1 MNGPGNKRRGPRRT
15 ERRATPDDRIQEA
28 VARIERA
35 AREMS
40 ASATDRAAEYIEGV
54 ADRLS
59 PRTGLRPERE
69 AARAWPWS
77 GQPRTPRLCRDREH
91 GKLLG
96 VCAGIANYC
105 GLETWV
111 VRLIAL
117 TGLVFLT
124 SVTLVGYFVAA
135 LLMDRSPLR
144 DSPLRESLNKRTSRA
159 RPPRR
164 RRRRRSHRKD
174 DSPEA
179 YSWIPRQRLRDVR
192 AEFDQMELKLR
203 RMETHVTSGTY
214 ELHRELAELEGRDA
228 GAPINRSG

>member
-1 MNGPGNKRRGPRRT
+1 MNGPSDDRR
-15 ERRATPDDRIQEA
+15 ERRRAERGASPDDRIQEA
-28 VARIERA
+28 VARIEQA
-35 AREMS
+35 ARDLS
-40 ASATDRAAEYIEGV
+40 ASATDRAADYIEGV
-54 ADRLS
+54 ADRIS
-59 PRTGLRPERE
+59 PNARSRSQRERT
-69 AARAWPWS
+69 RAWPWS
-77 GQPRTPRLCRDREH
+77 GQPRTPRLCRDREN

-96 VCAGIANYC
+96 VCAGIANYY

-135 LLMDRSPLR
+135 LLMDPSPIH
-144 DSPLRESLNKRTSRA
+144 KRMPRA

-164 RRRRRSHRKD
+164 RRRERSRGKD

-179 YSWIPRQRLRDVR
+179 YSWIPRQRLRDVS

-203 RMETHVTSGTY
+203 RMETHVTSGHY
-214 ELHRELAELEGRDA
+214 ELHRELAELEKRDT
-228 GAPINRSG
+228 GSSTRRSG

>member
-1 MNGPGNKRRGPRRT
+1 MNGPADDRR
-15 ERRATPDDRIQEA
+15 ESRRAERGASPDDRIQDA
-28 VARIERA
+28 VARIEQA
-35 AREMS
+35 ARDLS
-40 ASATDRAAEYIEGV
+40 ASATDRAADYIEGV
-54 ADRLS
+54 ADRIS
-59 PRTGLRPERE
+59 PNARSRSQRERT
-69 AARAWPWS
+69 RAWPWS
-77 GQPRTPRLCRDREH
+77 GQPRTPRLCRDREN

-96 VCAGIANYC
+96 VCAGIASYY

-135 LLMDRSPLR
+135 LLMDPSPLH
-144 DSPLRESLNKRTSRA
+144 KRMPRA

-164 RRRRRSHRKD
+164 RRRERSRGKD

-179 YSWIPRQRLRDVR
+179 YSWIPRQRLRDVS

-203 RMETHVTSGTY
+203 RMETHVTSGHY
-214 ELHRELAELEGRDA
+214 QLHRELAELEKRDT
-228 GAPINRSG
+228 GSSTSRSG

>member
-1 MNGPGNKRRGPRRT
+1 MNGPADDRR
-15 ERRATPDDRIQEA
+15 ERGRAERGATPDERIQEA

-35 AREMS
+35 ARDLS
-40 ASATDRAAEYIEGV
+40 ASATDRAADYIEGV
-54 ADRLS
+54 ADRIS
-59 PRTGLRPERE
+59 PNARSRSERE
-69 AARAWPWS
+69 RTRAWPWS
-77 GQPRTPRLCRDREH
+77 GQPRTPRLCRDREN

-96 VCAGIANYC
+96 VCAGIANYY

-135 LLMDRSPLR
+135 LLMDPSPLR
-144 DSPLRESLNKRTSRA
+144 KKTPRA

-164 RRRRRSHRKD
+164 RRREPGRRKD

-179 YSWIPRQRLRDVR
+179 YSWIPRQRLRDVG
-192 AEFDQMELKLR
+192 AEFEQVELKLR
-203 RMETHVTSGTY
+203 RMETHVTSGHY
-214 ELHRELAELEGRDA
+214 ELHRELAELEKHDTGSA
-228 GAPINRSG
+228 TSRSG

>member
-1 MNGPGNKRRGPRRT
+1 MNGPADDRR
-15 ERRATPDDRIQEA
+15 ERGRAERGATPDERIQEA

-35 AREMS
+35 ARDLS
-40 ASATDRAAEYIEGV
+40 ASATDRAADYIEGV
-54 ADRLS
+54 ADRIS
-59 PRTGLRPERE
+59 PNARSRSERE
-69 AARAWPWS
+69 RTRAWPWS
-77 GQPRTPRLCRDREH
+77 GQPRTPRLCRDREN

-96 VCAGIANYC
+96 VCAGIANYY

-135 LLMDRSPLR
+135 LLMDPSPLR
-144 DSPLRESLNKRTSRA
+144 KKTPRA

-164 RRRRRSHRKD
+164 RRREPGRRKD

-179 YSWIPRQRLRDVR
+179 YSWIPRQRLRDVS
-192 AEFDQMELKLR
+192 AEFDQVELKLR
-203 RMETHVTSGTY
+203 RMETHVTSGHY
-214 ELHRELAELEGRDA
+214 ELHRELAELEKHDTGSA
-228 GAPINRSG
+228 TSRSG

>member
-1 MNGPGNKRRGPRRT
+1 MNGPGNDQR
-15 ERRATPDDRIQEA
+15 ERRRAERGSTPDERIQDA
-28 VARIERA
+28 VARIEKA
-35 AREMS
+35 ARDLS
-40 ASATDRAAEYIEGV
+40 ASATDRAADYIEGV
-54 ADRLS
+54 ADRIS
-59 PRTGLRPERE
+59 PDARSRSERE
-69 AARAWPWS
+69 RTRAWPWS
-77 GQPRTPRLCRDREH
+77 GQPRTPRLCRDREN

-96 VCAGIANYC
+96 VCAGIANYY

-135 LLMDRSPLR
+135 LLMDPSPLHKKTPR
-144 DSPLRESLNKRTSRA
+144 P

-164 RRRRRSHRKD
+164 RRRERGRRKD

-179 YSWIPRQRLRDVR
+179 YSWIPRQRLRDVG

-203 RMETHVTSGTY
+203 RMETHVTSGHY
-214 ELHRELAELEGRDA
+214 ELHRELAELERRDT
-228 GAPINRSG
+228 GSPTNRSG

>member
-1 MNGPGNKRRGPRRT
+1 MNGPADDRR
-15 ERRATPDDRIQEA
+15 ERGRAERGSTPDERIQDA

-35 AREMS
+35 ARDLS
-40 ASATDRAAEYIEGV
+40 ASATDRAADYIEGV
-54 ADRLS
+54 ADRIS
-59 PRTGLRPERE
+59 PDARTRPERE
-69 AARAWPWS
+69 RTRAWPWS
-77 GQPRTPRLCRDREH
+77 GQPRTPRLCRDREN

-96 VCAGIANYC
+96 VCAGIANYY

-135 LLMDRSPLR
+135 LLMDPSPLR
-144 DSPLRESLNKRTSRA
+144 KRTPRE

-164 RRRRRSHRKD
+164 RRRERGRRKD
-174 DSPEA
+174 DPPEA
-179 YSWIPRQRLRDVR
+179 YSWIPRQRLRDVS

-203 RMETHVTSGTY
+203 RMETHVTSGHY
-214 ELHRELAELEGRDA
+214 ELHRELAELEKRDT
-228 GAPINRSG
+228 GSSTSRSG